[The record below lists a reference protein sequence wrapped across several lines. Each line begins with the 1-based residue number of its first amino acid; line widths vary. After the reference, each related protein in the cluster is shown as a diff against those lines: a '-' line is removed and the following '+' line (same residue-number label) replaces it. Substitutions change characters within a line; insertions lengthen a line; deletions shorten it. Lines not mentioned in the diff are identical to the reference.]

1 MMIHLFKLYA
11 EKIKKNEMTIDDVP
25 ERWRE
30 QVRKELEEDR

>member
-1 MMIHLFKLYA
+1 MVRFYVLQVKLG
-11 EKIKKNEMTIDDVP
+11 KISIDDVP